1 MRSTL
6 TVEEQFERE
15 LEIFRTEA
23 ETAAQFFYAFLAIHA
38 AAGEEIILN
47 DATYV
52 PRAWPVTD
60 PRARDEWNLSPIPAA
75 MM

>member
-23 ETAAQFFYAFLAIHA
+23 ETAAQFFYAFLAIQRQPGRRSSSTTRPMCRA
-38 AAGEEIILN
+38 LGRIR
-47 DATYV
+47 TRV
-52 PRAWPVTD
+52 PETSGICRQSP
-60 PRARDEWNLSPIPAA
+60 PR
-75 MM
+75 